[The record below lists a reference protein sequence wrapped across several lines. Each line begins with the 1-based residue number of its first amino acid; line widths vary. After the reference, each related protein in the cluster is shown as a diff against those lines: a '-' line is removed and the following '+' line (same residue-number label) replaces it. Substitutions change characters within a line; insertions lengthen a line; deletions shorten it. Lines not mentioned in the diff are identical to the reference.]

1 MTFSV
6 YSAKTKSR
14 NIRLL
19 VLACICAIVISS
31 RVFAGSLTLER
42 PDVDVNWNRIP
53 APATAAAP
61 SQAAP
66 VEIKFGPNR
75 LFGTVE
81 IRSKIKNLPQWERI
95 LRAHANK
102 TNVIESAL
110 KSSGRARE
118 LQTWN
123 TIRAAAP
130 KPPTLETL
138 RTVNAFFNQW
148 PYRTDMEVY
157 GVPDYWATPAEFI
170 SKSGDCEDYSIT
182 KMYALLDLGHPAD
195 QMRLVI
201 LKDTIRNL
209 DHAVLAVYLN
219 DNVYILDNMT
229 NQVNTHERYRY
240 YMPQLSM
247 DSVFRWAH
255 LPAKK

>member
-1 MTFSV
+1 MIFSV

-14 NIRLL
+14 MFRLL
-19 VLACICAIVISS
+19 VLACAYAIVTGG

-53 APATAAAP
+53 TQATTAVPKENVPA
-61 SQAAP
+61 
-66 VEIKFGPNR
+66 EIKFSSNR

-95 LRAHANK
+95 LRANSSK
-102 TNVIESAL
+102 TNVLENAL
-110 KSSGRARE
+110 KNSGRTKE
-118 LQTWN
+118 LQIWN
-123 TIRAAAP
+123 AIRSSAS
-130 KPPTLETL
+130 KPPALDEVKAINT
-138 RTVNAFFNQW
+138 FFNQW
-148 PYRTDMEVY
+148 PYRTDLEVY

-170 SKSGDCEDYSIT
+170 GKSGDCEDYAIT
-182 KMYALLDLGHPAD
+182 KMYALMDLGYQAD
-195 QMRLVI
+195 QLRLVI

-209 DHAVLAVYLN
+209 DHAVLAVYIN
-219 DNVYILDNMT
+219 EDVYILDNMT

-240 YMPQLSM
+240 YRPQLSM

-255 LPAKK
+255 LPAKQ